1 MHQHWQRQR
10 GVAFVWLMMLLLLA
24 LLKVDVV
31 FTHCAHS
38 ASATDTRPR
47 CSDFHTEADTERK
60 AIPTVCAPPHWILGQ
75 PAFARRAAGKPRL
88 PGLQVLQHR
97 WLFEAWK
104 WKRASAC
111 ARITC
116 APHPLC
122 RWRGGEFRR
131 PLSLCQHRLKP
142 TLCSHL
148 SARIER
154 LYLCV
159 SLLTYW
165 QPLCW
170 GNWCIT
176 SACAR
181 VTLEKRPQASIVAV
195 SQLNQRSPLASKC
208 HSGGKRNSHNI
219 PLRSFS
225 ADKNTAVMCLESR
238 TCLQWEW
245 TSPVWKCLSV
255 CSEVRG
261 GWSRMKAGGRPY
273 PPSCPSFLSAVVCR

>member
-1 MHQHWQRQR
+1 MSYLHTAPTQPALQTHAHAALTSTRKQTLNGRRSPQSVLPRTGFWVSQESSGKASAARTSSVAAP
-10 GVAFVWLMMLLLLA
+10 VAFWSLEM
-24 LLKVDVV
+24 K
-31 FTHCAHS
+31 
-38 ASATDTRPR
+38 TRLCLR
-47 CSDFHTEADTERK
+47 SYHLCSSPTLPMERGRVQ
-60 AIPTVCAPPHWILGQ
+60 TSTQ
-75 PAFARRAAGKPRL
+75 
-88 PGLQVLQHR
+88 
-97 WLFEAWK
+97 
-104 WKRASAC
+104 
-111 ARITC
+111 
-116 APHPLC
+116 
-122 RWRGGEFRR
+122 
-131 PLSLCQHRLKP
+131 PLSAQTQTHALFSFIRSDRADK
-142 TLCSHL
+142 
-148 SARIER
+148 
-154 LYLCV
+154 YLCV

-181 VTLEKRPQASIVAV
+181 VTLEKQPQASIVAV

-208 HSGGKRNSHNI
+208 HSGGKRNSHNF